1 MMALV
6 QRVKT
11 AHVEVD
17 NEVVGAINQG
27 LLVLL
32 GIHKQDTSE
41 ELKWVARKVANLRV
55 FMDQEGKMNRSLI
68 DIDGEALIVSQFTLY
83 GNTRK
88 GNRPSFVESAH
99 PPIAEPLYE
108 QFIEEMNQWLNKP
121 VATGV
126 FGAMMDVHLINDGPV
141 TLVVEKKKE
150 AGKTVK
156 STGVC
161 NSLLLYELKPRILS
175 AIHIV
180 FRYKLSNDKLNY
192 MADVHAFTHVKPDG
206 GVKMVDIAE
215 KPSSVRTAVAG
226 GRVLVGEDIYRLVE
240 ENKIRKGDVLS
251 IAQIAGIMGAKQTSK
266 LIPLCHDVALK
277 GVDIEITLQE
287 EVFAIEIK
295 AFVKTVGHT
304 GVEMEALTG
313 VSVAALTIYDM
324 CKSVSKEIR
333 ITDIHLLAKTG
344 GQSGDYRKE
353 DI

>member
-1 MMALV
+1 
-6 QRVKT
+6 
-11 AHVEVD
+11 
-17 NEVVGAINQG
+17 
-27 LLVLL
+27 
-32 GIHKQDTSE
+32 
-41 ELKWVARKVANLRV
+41 
-55 FMDQEGKMNRSLI
+55 
-68 DIDGEALIVSQFTLY
+68 
-83 GNTRK
+83 
-88 GNRPSFVESAH
+88 
-99 PPIAEPLYE
+99 
-108 QFIEEMNQWLNKP
+108 
-121 VATGV
+121 
-126 FGAMMDVHLINDGPV
+126 
-141 TLVVEKKKE
+141 
-150 AGKTVK
+150 
-156 STGVC
+156 
-161 NSLLLYELKPRILS
+161 
-175 AIHIV
+175 
-180 FRYKLSNDKLNY
+180 
-192 MADVHAFTHVKPDG
+192 
-206 GVKMVDIAE
+206 MVDIAE

-226 GRVLVGEDIYRLVE
+226 GRVLVGEDVYRLVE

-344 GQSGDYRKE
+344 GLSGDYRKE